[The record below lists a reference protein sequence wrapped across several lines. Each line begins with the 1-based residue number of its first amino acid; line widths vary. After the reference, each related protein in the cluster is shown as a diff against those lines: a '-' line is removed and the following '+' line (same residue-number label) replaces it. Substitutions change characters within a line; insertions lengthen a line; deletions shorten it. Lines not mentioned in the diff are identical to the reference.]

1 MKLKPISLAVFSIL
15 CGYSS
20 SSYSAPEST
29 PKVTT
34 TADIKTTPPT
44 NLVQPYMPTRN
55 MATWRFGVWRNW
67 KPGKTGR
74 YHEGIDF
81 SGHGEQKQTLTSDG
95 IYRYIGSKVFA
106 FTIERPGGMGTY
118 TFFHSSV
125 LPDPKTKSNVPV
137 KGGGFGGILGNRT
150 GYDNHVHYQ
159 YNALCSSGLV
169 RYTGVTGARSQV
181 GRANYGGGKNTPLST
196 WGKVVKQSGVGVESG
211 GRALLSPPQYCLTD
225 PAPYLPNDRVFTSN
239 MQDPKLDR
247 YLGNSI
253 YGQYNVLYNANLPI
267 GRGAPGARA
276 GTGGF
281 ASLPVY
287 DNSKISPDQLANYNM
302 NSVNGSMMAQEGG
315 YNVDGQLVS
324 QQVMASIFSSTDGSE
339 WTTLPKPADPLD
351 ITKMSMKQIIE
362 DSATKRFGDSQ
373 WDAALVKLSS
383 KAMLNEYLLMEAEG
397 NFLQQQNSR
406 LKNRIEMLLAG
417 MTQAQLFEFNKKIE
431 AMNIAVNAGA
441 VPRIIDVELAQLQ
454 GYPSDG
460 VLNAPPSGAVPPDWN
475 SVNKDDLNQIYLF
488 MMKNISIGEATSYD
502 AFNWGTVGKG
512 KNQIYCD
519 GFSDD
524 TTARAMAQKY
534 HGGVN
539 VTDMTLGEALIK
551 AKKPTDNCA
560 ARKRLTHGKY
570 QFVPETIVWFLNSKK
585 RTSYVNLKYV
595 PEAQEFT
602 ARWRINVVIKDF
614 ITGKHSNVALALE
627 KISGGWESIGIYN
640 PKTGLYTKSI
650 GGHHGAALRNQAPSK
665 AVHTALFAMVDW
677 HKKYGATKTVS
688 IDPMTDMI
696 IVKDK

>member
-1 MKLKPISLAVFSIL
+1 MKLKPISLAVFSVL
-15 CGYSS
+15 CGYTS
-20 SSYSAPEST
+20 SSYSAPAPD

-55 MATWRFGVWRNW
+55 MASWRFGVWRNW

-95 IYRYIGSKVFA
+95 IYRYIGSSVFA

-137 KGGGFGGILGNRT
+137 KAGDFGGVLGNRT
-150 GYDNHVHYQ
+150 GYDNHIHYQ
-159 YNALCSSGLV
+159 YNALCNSGLV

-181 GRANYGGGKNTPLST
+181 GRANYGGGQNTPLST
-196 WGKVVKQSGVGVESG
+196 WGKVVKQSGVGIKGG

-225 PAPYLPNDRVFTSN
+225 PAPYLPSDRLFTGG

-253 YGQYNVLYNANLPI
+253 YGQYNVLYNSNLPV

-281 ASLPVY
+281 ATLPVY
-287 DNSKISPDQLANYNM
+287 DGSKLSADQLANYNM

-315 YNVDGQLVS
+315 YNIDGQLVS

-362 DSATKRFGDSQ
+362 DSATKRFGNDQ

-454 GYPSDG
+454 GYAGGGTPMDI
-460 VLNAPPSGAVPPDWN
+460 PPVTAAPDWN
-475 SVNKDDLNQIYLF
+475 SVNKDDLNQIYLYL
-488 MMKNISIGEATSYD
+488 MKAISMGEATSYD
-502 AFNWGTVGKG
+502 AFNYGTEDYGRT
-512 KNQIYCD
+512 YCP
-519 GFSDD
+519 GFATD
-524 TTARAMAQKY
+524 ARAHAEAIRSQ
-534 HGGVN
+534 GGVN
-539 VTDMTLGEALIK
+539 VTDLTFSEARRT
-551 AKKPTDNCA
+551 AKKGTDRCSA
-560 ARKRLTHGKY
+560 KKRMAIGKY
-570 QFVPETIVWFLNSKK
+570 QFTPPTLNRFVVSKK
-585 RTSYVNLKYV
+585 ASVFSNLKYS
-595 PEAQEFT
+595 PELQEMSV
-602 ARWRINVVIKDF
+602 RWLANDKIEGLLL
-614 ITGKHSNVALALE
+614 GKHSNWMAALQGLA
-627 KISGGWESIGIYN
+627 GGWESIGAYN
-640 PKTGLYTKSI
+640 SASGKYLKII
-650 GGHHGAALRNQAPSK
+650 GKHAGTPANQTSSRAAN
-665 AVHTALFAMVDW
+665 TALMAIIDW
-677 HKKYGATKTVS
+677 HKKYGATKKVS
-688 IDPMTDMI
+688 IDPMTNI
-696 IVKDK
+696 VIVKDK